1 MYKEVAFSEISREA
15 LEQLSKGAFLTVRN
29 CNKTNTMTIG
39 WGALGYI
46 WGKPV
51 FIAMVR
57 HSRYTFE
64 LIEKA
69 NDFTVSFPSKGE
81 MKGELAFC
89 GTKSGRDC
97 DKFKECSIKAKDGD
111 TTLSPVIEGCR
122 LFFECR
128 TLYKQPMLKEN
139 LNKEIRDRW
148 YGDGDYHTIYFG
160 EITKAYIFEG

>member
-29 CNKTNTMTIG
+29 CDKTNTMTIG